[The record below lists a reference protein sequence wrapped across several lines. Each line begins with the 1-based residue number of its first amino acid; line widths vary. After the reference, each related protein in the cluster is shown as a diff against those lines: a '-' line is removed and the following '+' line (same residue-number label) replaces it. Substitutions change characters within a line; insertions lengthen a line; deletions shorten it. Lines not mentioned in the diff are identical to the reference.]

1 MKILLL
7 QERLMTLR
15 SQHLLVGTQAVCSLA
30 LGPLALEA
38 QSENM
43 KAAHD
48 NGFFNVRANLE

>member
-38 QSENM
+38 QSE
-43 KAAHD
+43 KYE
-48 NGFFNVRANLE
+48 GCT